1 MNIEKYILSFYILL
15 STMVCGQTFV
25 SADFSFKVKFE
36 KDIPVEEL
44 EISYFTKYNNDL
56 TEIRYKH
63 NISKNEIEIFGNH
76 IYVDGTQFPTILFSQ
91 KEKKLFYTDTF
102 REANKEERN
111 TQNLFYL
118 IIEHHKVENLNK
130 EIKFSKEYPNIIISY
145 KNENGTIWDVSERAT
160 QTYYEM
166 RISNELVKVKPVE

>member
-1 MNIEKYILSFYILL
+1 MNIKKHILSFFILL
-15 STMVCGQTFV
+15 STMVFGQKFV

-36 KDIPVEEL
+36 KEIPIEEL
-44 EISYFTKYNNDL
+44 EVSYFTKSTNYL

-76 IYVDGTQFPTILFSQ
+76 SYVNGSQFPTIVFSQ

-102 REANKEERN
+102 REANKEDRN
-111 TQNLFYL
+111 IQNLFYL
-118 IIEHHKVENLNK
+118 IIEKDKIENLNK
-130 EIKFSKEYPNIIISY
+130 EIKFSKEYPNIIITF
-145 KNENGTIWDVSERAT
+145 KNENGIIWNVSERAT

>member
-1 MNIEKYILSFYILL
+1 MSIKKYILSFFILL
-15 STMVCGQTFV
+15 STMVFGQTFV

-36 KDIPVEEL
+36 KEIPIEEL
-44 EISYFTKYNNDL
+44 EISCFTKSSNIL

-76 IYVDGTQFPTILFSQ
+76 SYVNGSQFPTILFSQ
-91 KEKKLFYTDTF
+91 KDKKLFYTDTF

-111 TQNLFYL
+111 IQNLFYL
-118 IIEHHKVENLNK
+118 IIENDKVENLNK
-130 EIKFSKEYPNIIISY
+130 EIKFSKEYPNIIISN
-145 KNENGTIWDVSERAT
+145 KNEDDMVLDVEERAS

-166 RISNELVKVKPVE
+166 RISNELLEVKPVE